1 MRWGLWATRASALGL
16 IAGLL
21 GACAP
26 ERPLLVA
33 LPEIPDLYRASP
45 NGPAHSPGFWAAQF
59 GSKELALL
67 VAQAQEQNLDIAA
80 ASARIVQAQGL
91 AESAG
96 AALYPQVQGT
106 ENASRTLSPG
116 TLRSREGPFRSSI
129 SNRFDL
135 GLTASYTLDLFGRN
149 RALAESSSDLAISS
163 VYDRDVVAVT
173 TLATVANSYFL
184 MLAAQDRLRL
194 AREDI
199 RIAESVQNA
208 ISARLEVGTAT
219 ALDLA
224 QQDSVVANQR
234 AAVPA
239 LEQAVQQTRNLLA
252 VLVGRTP
259 ESMSVR
265 GGSLDSLKVPTVS
278 AGLPSQLLFQRPD
291 IASAETRLVAQS
303 ANVAAARAA
312 FLPTINLA
320 GSAGVASLTLKNL
333 LRPDALAASL
343 AEGLV
348 APIFTGGNLEGQLQA
363 AQGRQIEVLEIYR
376 KSVIQALADV
386 ENALI
391 GVQQSAIHERLQ
403 LAAVAAARRAYQ
415 ITEVRLREGTVDVVT
430 LLNIQ
435 LTLFQAQDQ
444 LTQVRLQRFAAAVSL
459 YQALGGGWTRERAV
473 ATFAGPAAGTGISPA
488 AGKGALAP

>member
-1 MRWGLWATRASALGL
+1 MKWGLRGARACALGL
-16 IAGLL
+16 VAGLL
-21 GACAP
+21 GGCWP
-26 ERPLLVA
+26 ERPFVAA
-33 LPEIPDLYRASP
+33 LPEIPEAYRAAAT
-45 NGPAHSPGFWAAQF
+45 GPTRPPGFWAAQF
-59 GSKELALL
+59 GSPELARL
-67 VAQAQEQNLDIAA
+67 VEQAQEQNLDIAL
-80 ASARIVQAQGL
+80 ASARIIQAQGQ
-91 AESAG
+91 AEVAG
-96 AALYPQVQGT
+96 AALYPQLQGT
-106 ENASRTLSPG
+106 EDASRSLSPG
-116 TLRSREGPFRSSI
+116 TLRSKVGPFTSSV

-135 GLTASYTLDLFGRN
+135 GLTASYALDLFGRN
-149 RALAESSSDLAISS
+149 RSLAESARETATSSI
-163 VYDRDVVAVT
+163 YDRDVVAVA
-173 TLATVANSYFL
+173 TLASVANSYFL

-199 RIAESVQNA
+199 RIAESVQSA
-208 ISARLEVGTAT
+208 IRARLEVGTAT

-234 AAVPA
+234 AAVPP

-265 GGSLDSLKVPTVS
+265 GGSLDALKTPAVR

-291 IASAETRLVAQS
+291 IVSAETKLVAQNAS
-303 ANVAAARAA
+303 VSAARAA
-312 FLPTINLA
+312 FLPTISLT
-320 GSAGVASLTLKNL
+320 GTAGVASLTLKNL

-343 AEGLV
+343 AEGLT
-348 APIFTGGNLEGQLQA
+348 APIFTGGSLEGQLLA
-363 AQGRQIEVLEIYR
+363 AQGLQIEALEVYR
-376 KSVIQALADV
+376 KSIIQALSDV

-391 GVQQSAIHERLQ
+391 AVQQSAGHERLQ

-444 LTQVRLQRFAAAVSL
+444 LTQVRLERFQAAVSL
-459 YQALGGGWTRERAV
+459 YQALGGGWTQERAV
-473 ATFAGPAAGTGISPA
+473 AVFAGPAAGTG
-488 AGKGALAP
+488 GADQ

>member
-1 MRWGLWATRASALGL
+1 MRWSLWAARASALGL
-16 IAGLL
+16 VVGLL

-26 ERPLLVA
+26 ERPLLAA
-33 LPEIPDLYRASP
+33 LPEIPGAYHAAAS
-45 NGPAHSPGFWAAQF
+45 GPAQPPDFWAAKF
-59 GSKELALL
+59 GSPELARL
-67 VAQAQEQNLDIAA
+67 VGQAQAQNLDIAA

-106 ENASRTLSPG
+106 ENANRSLSPG
-116 TLRSREGPFRSSI
+116 TLRSKEGPFRSSL

-149 RALAESSSDLAISS
+149 RALSESAQETALSS
-163 VYDRDVVAVT
+163 VYDRDVVAVA

-199 RIAESVQNA
+199 RIAESVLEA
-208 ISARLEVGTAT
+208 IRQRLEVGTAT
-219 ALDLA
+219 ALDYA
-224 QQDSVVANQR
+224 QQESVVANQR
-234 AAVPA
+234 ANVPA
-239 LEQAVQQTRNLLA
+239 LEQAVQQTRNVLA

-265 GGSLDSLKVPTVS
+265 GGSLDTLRIPGVR

-291 IASAETRLVAQS
+291 IVSAEAKLASQNASVT
-303 ANVAAARAA
+303 AARAA
-312 FLPTINLA
+312 FFPTISLTGA
-320 GSAGVASLTLKNL
+320 AGVSSLTLKNL
-333 LRPDALAASL
+333 FRPDALAASL

-363 AQGRQIEVLEIYR
+363 AQGRQIEALEIYR
-376 KSVIQALADV
+376 KSIIQGLADV

-391 GVQQSAIHERLQ
+391 AVQQTAIHEKLQ

-444 LTQVRLQRFAAAVSL
+444 LTQVRLQRFQAAVSL
-459 YQALGGGWTRERAV
+459 YQALGGGWTRERA
-473 ATFAGPAAGTGISPA
+473 
-488 AGKGALAP
+488 ALAFVEPHAGVEADAQ

>member
-16 IAGLL
+16 LAGLL

-26 ERPLLVA
+26 ERPLLAA
-33 LPEIPDLYRASP
+33 LPEIPQAYRASAS
-45 NGPAHSPGFWAAQF
+45 GPAEPPDVWAARF
-59 GSKELALL
+59 GAPELARL

-80 ASARIVQAQGL
+80 ASARIVQAQGQ
-91 AESAG
+91 AEVAG
-96 AALYPQVQGT
+96 AALYPQLQGT

-116 TLRSREGPFRSSI
+116 TLRSKEGPFRSTI

-149 RALAESSSDLAISS
+149 RALAETAQDLAISS

-173 TLATVANSYFL
+173 TLANSYFL

-199 RIAESVQNA
+199 RIAESVLEA
-208 ISARLEVGTAT
+208 IRQRLEVGTAT
-219 ALDLA
+219 ALDYA
-224 QQDSVVANQR
+224 QQESVVANQR
-234 AAVPA
+234 ASVPA
-239 LEQAVQQTRNLLA
+239 LEQAVQQTRNVLA

-265 GGSLDSLKVPTVS
+265 GGSLDTLRVPGVR

-291 IASAETRLVAQS
+291 IASAETHLAAQS
-303 ANVAAARAA
+303 ASVMAARAA
-312 FLPTINLA
+312 FFPTITLT

-348 APIFTGGNLEGQLQA
+348 APIFTGGNLEGQLKA
-363 AQGRQIEVLEIYR
+363 AEGRQIEALEIYR
-376 KSVIQALADV
+376 KSIIQGLADV

-391 GVQQSAIHERLQ
+391 AVQQTAIHEKLQ

-444 LTQVRLQRFAAAVSL
+444 LTQVRLQRFQAAVSL
-459 YQALGGGWTRERAV
+459 YQALGGGWTKERAV
-473 ATFAGPAAGTGISPA
+473 MVFAGPVTDVEAA
-488 AGKGALAP
+488 AP

>member
-1 MRWGLWATRASALGL
+1 MRWGLWAKRASALSL
-16 IAGLL
+16 AAGLL
-21 GACAP
+21 VGCAT
-26 ERPLLVA
+26 ERPLLAA
-33 LPEIPDLYRASP
+33 LPEIPEAYRASAS
-45 NGPAHSPGFWAAQF
+45 GPAQPPGFWAAQF
-59 GSKELALL
+59 GAPELARL
-67 VAQAQEQNLDIAA
+67 VALAQEQNLDIAA

-91 AESAG
+91 AESAV

-106 ENASRTLSPG
+106 QNANRSLSPG
-116 TLRSREGPFRSSI
+116 TLRAKEGPFRSTI

-149 RALAESSSDLAISS
+149 QALAESAQETALSS
-163 VYDRDVVAVT
+163 VYDRDVVAVA

-199 RIAESVQNA
+199 RIAESVLEA
-208 ISARLEVGTAT
+208 IRQRLEVGTAT
-219 ALDLA
+219 ALDYA
-224 QQDSVVANQR
+224 QQESVVANQR
-234 AAVPA
+234 ANVPA
-239 LEQAVQQTRNLLA
+239 LEQAVQQTRNVLA

-265 GGSLDSLKVPTVS
+265 GGSLDVLKIPRVGP
-278 AGLPSQLLFQRPD
+278 GLPSQLLFQRPD
-291 IASAETRLVAQS
+291 IASAEAKLAAQNAS
-303 ANVAAARAA
+303 VKAARAA
-312 FLPTINLA
+312 FFPTITLTGA
-320 GSAGVASLTLKNL
+320 AGVSSITLKNL

-363 AQGRQIEVLEIYR
+363 AQGRQIESLEIYR
-376 KSVIQALADV
+376 KSIIQGLADV

-391 GVQQSAIHERLQ
+391 AVQQSAIHEKLQ

-444 LTQVRLQRFAAAVSL
+444 LTQVRLQRFQAAVSL

-473 ATFAGPAAGTGISPA
+473 LAFVGPIASGE
-488 AGKGALAP
+488 GAQP

>member
-16 IAGLL
+16 LAGLL

-33 LPEIPDLYRASP
+33 LPEIPGGYRTSSS
-45 NGPAHSPGFWAAQF
+45 GPAHPPGFWAAQF
-59 GSKELALL
+59 GAPELARL
-67 VAQAQEQNLDIAA
+67 VEQAQEQNLDIAA
-80 ASARIVQAQGL
+80 ASARIVQAQGQ
-91 AESAG
+91 AEVAG
-96 AALYPQVQGT
+96 AALYPQLQGN

-116 TLRSREGPFRSSI
+116 TLRSKAGPFRSSI

-149 RALAESSSDLAISS
+149 RGLAESAQDLALSS
-163 VYDRDVVAVT
+163 IYDRDVVAVA

-199 RIAESVQNA
+199 RIAESVLEA
-208 ISARLEVGTAT
+208 IRQRLEVGTAT
-219 ALDLA
+219 ALDYA
-224 QQDSVVANQR
+224 QQESVVANQR
-234 AAVPA
+234 ASVPA
-239 LEQAVQQTRNLLA
+239 LEQAVQQTRNVLA

-265 GGSLDSLKVPTVS
+265 GGSLDTLRVPGVR

-291 IASAETRLVAQS
+291 IASAEIRLAAQS
-303 ANVAAARAA
+303 ASVMAARAA
-312 FLPTINLA
+312 FFPTITLTGN
-320 GSAGVASLTLKNL
+320 AGVASLTLKNL

-348 APIFTGGNLEGQLQA
+348 APIFTGGNLEGQLKA
-363 AQGRQIEVLEIYR
+363 AEGRQIEALEIYR
-376 KSVIQALADV
+376 KSIIQGLADV

-391 GVQQSAIHERLQ
+391 AVQQTAIHEKLQ

-444 LTQVRLQRFAAAVSL
+444 LTQVRLQRFQAAVSL
-459 YQALGGGWTRERAV
+459 YQALGGGWTRDRAV
-473 ATFAGPAAGTGISPA
+473 LVFAGPAAGTGA
-488 AGKGALAP
+488 VAE

>member
-1 MRWGLWATRASALGL
+1 MTSGLKIWGRSVMRLGAVGLATLALGGCW
-16 IAGLL
+16 ADK
-21 GACAP
+21 P
-26 ERPLLVA
+26 FLVA
-33 LPEIPDLYRASP
+33 LPQIPQDYRASAT
-45 NGPAHSPGFWAAQF
+45 GPAHPPGFWAAQF
-59 GSKELALL
+59 GSKELARL
-67 VAQAQEQNLDIAA
+67 VELAQEQNLDIAA
-80 ASARIVQAQGL
+80 ASARIVQAQGQ
-91 AESAG
+91 AEIAG
-96 AALYPQVQGT
+96 AGLYPQVQAN

-116 TLRSREGPFRSSI
+116 TLRAKEGPFRSSI

-149 RALAESSSDLAISS
+149 QALALSGQENALAS
-163 VYDRDVVAVT
+163 VYDRDVVAVA

-199 RIAESVQNA
+199 RIAENVLEA
-208 ISARLEVGTAT
+208 IRERLEVGTAT

-224 QQDSVVANQR
+224 QQESVVANQR
-234 AAVPA
+234 ASVPA
-239 LEQAVQQTRNLLA
+239 LEQIVQQTRNVLA

-259 ESMSVR
+259 ESTNVR
-265 GGSLDSLKVPTVS
+265 GGSLDTLRVPAVS

-291 IASAETRLVAQS
+291 IASAETKLASQS

-312 FLPTINLA
+312 FLPTITLT
-320 GSAGVASLTLKNL
+320 GTAGVASQTLKNL

-348 APIFTGGNLEGQLQA
+348 APIFTGGNLEGQLLA
-363 AQGRQIEVLEIYR
+363 AEGRQIEALEIYR
-376 KSVIQALADV
+376 KSIVQGLADV

-391 GVQQSAIHERLQ
+391 GVQQSAIHEKLQ

-444 LTQVRLQRFAAAVSL
+444 LTQVRLQRFQAAVSL
-459 YQALGGGWTRERAV
+459 YQALGGGWTKERA
-473 ATFAGPAAGTGISPA
+473 ALIFAGPAAGAGVA
-488 AGKGALAP
+488 AP

>member
-1 MRWGLWATRASALGL
+1 MRWGLRATRACALSL
-16 IAGLL
+16 AASLL
-21 GACAP
+21 GGCWP
-26 ERPLLVA
+26 EQPLLAA
-33 LPEIPDLYRASP
+33 LPAIPDAYRAAAS
-45 NGPAHSPGFWAAQF
+45 GPAQPPGFWAAQF
-59 GSKELALL
+59 GSPELARL

-80 ASARIVQAQGL
+80 ASARIIQAQGQ
-91 AESAG
+91 AEIAG
-96 AALYPQVQGT
+96 AGLYPQVQGN
-106 ENASRTLSPG
+106 EDASRTLSPG
-116 TLRSREGPFRSSI
+116 TLRSKEPPFRSSI

-149 RALAESSSDLAISS
+149 RALAESARDTAISS

-173 TLATVANSYFL
+173 TLATVANSYFV

-199 RIAESVQNA
+199 RIAESVQSA
-208 ISARLEVGTAT
+208 IRARLEVGTAT

-234 AAVPA
+234 AAVPP
-239 LEQAVQQTRNLLA
+239 LEQIVQQARNVLA

-259 ESMSVR
+259 ETMSVR
-265 GGSLDSLKVPTVS
+265 GGSLDTLKTPAVR

-291 IASAETRLVAQS
+291 IVSAEAKLAAQS
-303 ANVAAARAA
+303 ASVAAARAA
-312 FLPTINLA
+312 FFPTITLT
-320 GSAGVASLTLKNL
+320 GTAGVASLTLKNL

-343 AEGLV
+343 AEGLT

-391 GVQQSAIHERLQ
+391 AVQQAAVHERLQ

-415 ITEVRLREGTVDVVT
+415 ITEVRLQEGTVDVVT

-444 LTQVRLQRFAAAVSL
+444 LTQVRLQRFSAAVSL

-473 ATFAGPAAGTGISPA
+473 SVFAGSAAGTGA
-488 AGKGALAP
+488 ATP

>member
-1 MRWGLWATRASALGL
+1 MASGLVTLGRSPMRFCAIGLATLGL
-16 IAGLL
+16 GGCLAEK
-21 GACAP
+21 P
-26 ERPLLVA
+26 FLVA
-33 LPEIPDLYRASP
+33 LPEIPQGYRASQG
-45 NGPAHSPGFWAAQF
+45 GPAHPPGFWASQF

-67 VAQAQEQNLDIAA
+67 VEQAQEQNLDIAA
-80 ASARIVQAQGL
+80 ASARIVQAQGQ
-91 AESAG
+91 AEVVGSG
-96 AALYPQVQGT
+96 LYPQLQGT
-106 ENASRTLSPG
+106 EDASRTLSPG
-116 TLRSREGPFRSSI
+116 TLRSKEPPFRSSI

-149 RALAESSSDLAISS
+149 RALALSAQEIALSSI
-163 VYDRDVVAVT
+163 YDRDVVAVA

-199 RIAESVQNA
+199 RIAESVLEA
-208 ISARLEVGTAT
+208 IRQRLEVGTAT

-224 QQDSVVANQR
+224 QQESVVANQR
-234 AAVPA
+234 ASVPA
-239 LEQAVQQTRNLLA
+239 LEQVVQQSRVVLA

-259 ESMSVR
+259 ESMNVR
-265 GGSLDSLKVPTVS
+265 GGSLDTLKIPAVS

-291 IASAETRLVAQS
+291 IVSAETKLAAQS
-303 ANVAAARAA
+303 ASVAAARAA
-312 FLPTINLA
+312 FFPTINLT
-320 GSAGVASLTLKNL
+320 GTAGVASLTLKNL
-333 LRPDALAASL
+333 LRPEALAASL

-348 APIFTGGNLEGQLQA
+348 APIFTGGNLEGQLHA
-363 AQGRQIEVLEIYR
+363 AQGRQIEALEIYR
-376 KSVIQALADV
+376 KSIVQGLADV

-444 LTQVRLQRFAAAVSL
+444 LTQVRLQRFQAAVSL

-473 ATFAGPAAGTGISPA
+473 LVFAGPAAGSGPVTP
-488 AGKGALAP
+488 